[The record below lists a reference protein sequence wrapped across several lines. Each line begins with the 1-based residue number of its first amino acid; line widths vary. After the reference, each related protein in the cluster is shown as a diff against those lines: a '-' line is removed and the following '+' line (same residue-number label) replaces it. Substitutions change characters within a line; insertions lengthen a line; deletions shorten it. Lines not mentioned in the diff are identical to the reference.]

1 MAWDNKI
8 QRARRAQRQAL
19 GLDEEQDEKRR
30 RESEEIKL
38 EKGDLPAMLASSFVM
53 LFLPA
58 VGVLLGL
65 VFLIFLLFGLF

>member
-1 MAWDNKI
+1 MAWETKF

-19 GLDEEQDEKRR
+19 GLDEEQNEKRQ
-30 RESEEIKL
+30 RESENIKL
-38 EKGDLPAMLASSFVM
+38 EKGDLPAMLVSSFVM

>member
-1 MAWDNKI
+1 MAWENKF

-30 RESEEIKL
+30 RESENIKL
-38 EKGDLPAMLASSFVM
+38 EKGDLPAMLVSSFVT

-58 VGVLLGL
+58 VGVLLGFVL
-65 VFLIFLLFGLF
+65 LIYLLFGLF